1 VTNDADLQLS
11 ATQPGQVDPGAAAD
25 ITWTVQNAGPSAADA
40 PLTLKSTLPA
50 GVTYN
55 SSTGPWEC
63 TATGQDVTCTY
74 QQLLTAQPACGPT
87 RADEIPCVNP
97 VVMPSAEIPPVT
109 WNVRTAK
116 PGTVAAYDV
125 VAKVSSTTQDSKPAN
140 NKATAVINVTPVD
153 LAVAKSAGSPVLVGD
168 EATWTVSVSNAGTI
182 DDTGAVTVKD
192 TLPAGATFVGAEG
205 SGWTCAAADGTVTC
219 TAAGLAKGASSDIVI
234 RTKMTSRGD
243 ATNKVSVATQSYEK
257 NTANNTAQ
265 KAVRVNR
272 VAQSAAPLP
281 SSPTRVKS
289 GRTEQGQKLTTTV
302 RCRPVKASA
311 AGEVSFCKVTRSN
324 GVVRVKVRGDR
335 PMKVTV
341 VQTAKGT
348 AKYKPF
354 VQRKTY
360 LVRP

>member
-1 VTNDADLQLS
+1 
-11 ATQPGQVDPGAAAD
+11 
-25 ITWTVQNAGPSAADA
+25 
-40 PLTLKSTLPA
+40 
-50 GVTYN
+50 
-55 SSTGPWEC
+55 
-63 TATGQDVTCTY
+63 
-74 QQLLTAQPACGPT
+74 
-87 RADEIPCVNP
+87 
-97 VVMPSAEIPPVT
+97 
-109 WNVRTAK
+109 
-116 PGTVAAYDV
+116 
-125 VAKVSSTTQDSKPAN
+125 
-140 NKATAVINVTPVD
+140 
-153 LAVAKSAGSPVLVGD
+153 
-168 EATWTVSVSNAGTI
+168 
-182 DDTGAVTVKD
+182 
-192 TLPAGATFVGAEG
+192 VGAEG